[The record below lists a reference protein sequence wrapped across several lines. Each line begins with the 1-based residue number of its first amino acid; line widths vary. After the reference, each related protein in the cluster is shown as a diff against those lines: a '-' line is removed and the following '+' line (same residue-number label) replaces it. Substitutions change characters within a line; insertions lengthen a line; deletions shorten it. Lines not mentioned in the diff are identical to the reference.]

1 MGLFGGKRV
10 FKARSEA
17 SAVDVSETKGV
28 RSLHLGTE
36 AIQSSMKVNAPFE
49 LVLEYSRCMLGF
61 MLFHPQ
67 PREILLIGLGGG
79 SIAKWTHKYL
89 PQANTTAVE
98 INPQVIA
105 VAHSHFFLPANDER
119 LNVMEGDGAAYIAGR
134 EGIADVL
141 LVDGYD
147 SVAIAP
153 ALDNDHFY
161 RHCFDALTPDGVMV
175 ANLWG
180 NHKNFDTS
188 LQRIATA
195 FGGLVCCL
203 PARSK
208 GNVAVMAFK
217 KSPGS
222 PKWEALRERA
232 KALESE
238 YRIEFSEF
246 VGALTRMNPHT
257 DKRLLL

>member
-1 MGLFGGKRV
+1 MALFGSKRV
-10 FKARSEA
+10 FKARSDMNV
-17 SAVDVSETKGV
+17 VDVSETRGI

-61 MLFHPQ
+61 LLFHPQ

-79 SIAKWTHKYL
+79 SIAKWTHKFL

-105 VAHSHFFLPANDER
+105 VARSHFFLPANDER
-119 LNVMEGDGAAYIAGR
+119 LNVMEGDGAAYVAGR
-134 EGIADVL
+134 SGIADVL

-161 RHCFDALTPDGVMV
+161 RHCYDALTPDGMLV

-180 NHKNFDTS
+180 NHKNFDAS
-188 LQRIATA
+188 LQRIEKA
-195 FGGLVCCL
+195 FNGLVCCL

-208 GNVAVMAFK
+208 GNIAVMAFK

-222 PKWEALRERA
+222 PKWETLRERA
-232 KALESE
+232 RELENE
-238 YRIEFSEF
+238 YRIEFAEF

-257 DKRLLL
+257 DKRLML

>member
-1 MGLFGGKRV
+1 MALFGSKRV
-10 FKARSEA
+10 FKARSDMNV
-17 SAVDVSETKGV
+17 VDVSETRGI

-79 SIAKWTHKYL
+79 SIAKWTHKFL

-105 VAHSHFFLPANDER
+105 VARSHFFLPANDER
-119 LNVMEGDGAAYIAGR
+119 LNVMEGDGAAYVAGR
-134 EGIADVL
+134 TGIADVL

-161 RHCFDALTPDGVMV
+161 RHCYDALTPDGVMV

-180 NHKNFDTS
+180 NHKNFDAS
-188 LQRIATA
+188 LQRIDKA
-195 FGGLVCCL
+195 FNGLVCCL

-208 GNVAVMAFK
+208 GNIAVMAFK

-232 KALESE
+232 RELEGE
-238 YRIEFSEF
+238 YRIEFTEF

-257 DKRLLL
+257 DKRLML

>member
-1 MGLFGGKRV
+1 MALFGGRRV
-10 FKARSEA
+10 FKARTDMNV
-17 SAVDVSETKGV
+17 VDVSEAKGV

-36 AIQSSMKVNAPFE
+36 AIQSSMKVNAPFD

-79 SIAKWTHKYL
+79 SIAKWTHKFL

-105 VAHSHFFLPANDER
+105 VARSHFFLPANDER
-119 LNVMEGDGAAYIAGR
+119 LNVIEGDGAAYVAGR
-134 EGIADVL
+134 TAITDVL

-161 RHCFDALTPDGVMV
+161 RHCYDALTPDGVLV

-180 NHKNFDTS
+180 NHKNFDAS
-188 LQRIATA
+188 LQRIEKA
-195 FGGLVCCL
+195 FNGLVCCL

-208 GNVAVMAFK
+208 GNIAVMAFK

-232 KALESE
+232 RELESV
-238 YRIEFSEF
+238 YRIEFAEF
-246 VGALTRMNPHT
+246 VGALARMNPHT
-257 DKRLLL
+257 DKRLML

>member
-1 MGLFGGKRV
+1 MALFGSRRI
-10 FKARSEA
+10 FKARSEMNV
-17 SAVDVSETKGV
+17 VDVSETRGV

-36 AIQSSMKVNAPFE
+36 AIQSSMRVNAPFE
-49 LVLEYSRCMLGF
+49 LELEYSRCMMGF
-61 MLFHPQ
+61 LLFHPE

-79 SIAKWTHKYL
+79 SIAKWTHKFL
-89 PQANTTAVE
+89 PDTKTSAVE

-105 VAHSHFFLPANDER
+105 VARSHFYLPPNDER

-134 EGIADVL
+134 EAIADVL
-141 LVDGYD
+141 MVDGYD

-161 RHCFDALTPDGVMV
+161 RHCYEALTVDGVMV

-180 NHKNFDTS
+180 NHKNFDAS
-188 LQRIATA
+188 LQRIEKA
-195 FGGLVCCL
+195 FNGLVCCL

-208 GNVAVMAFK
+208 GNVAVIAFK

-222 PKWEALRERA
+222 PKWEQLRAIA
-232 KALESE
+232 KQLETS
-238 YRIEFSEF
+238 YRIEFGEF
-246 VGALTRMNPHT
+246 VSALTRMNPHT
-257 DKRLLL
+257 DKRLMI

>member
-1 MGLFGGKRV
+1 MALFGSKRV
-10 FKARSEA
+10 FKARSDMNV
-17 SAVDVSETKGV
+17 VDVSETRGI

-79 SIAKWTHKYL
+79 SIAKWTHKFL

-105 VAHSHFFLPANDER
+105 VARSHFFLPANDER
-119 LNVMEGDGAAYIAGR
+119 LNVMEGDGAAYVAGR
-134 EGIADVL
+134 TGIADVL

-161 RHCFDALTPDGVMV
+161 RHCYDALTPDGVMV

-180 NHKNFDTS
+180 NHKNFDAS
-188 LQRIATA
+188 LQRIEKA
-195 FGGLVCCL
+195 FNGLVCCL

-208 GNVAVMAFK
+208 GNIAVMAFK

-232 KALESE
+232 RELEGE
-238 YRIEFSEF
+238 YRIEFTEF

-257 DKRLLL
+257 DKRLML

>member
-1 MGLFGGKRV
+1 MALFGSRRI
-10 FKARSEA
+10 FKARSEMNV
-17 SAVDVSETKGV
+17 VDVSETRGV

-36 AIQSSMKVNAPFE
+36 AIQSSMRVNAPFE
-49 LVLEYSRCMLGF
+49 LELEYSRCMMGF
-61 MLFHPQ
+61 LLFHPE

-79 SIAKWTHKYL
+79 SIAKWTHKFL
-89 PQANTTAVE
+89 PDTKTSAVE

-105 VAHSHFFLPANDER
+105 VARSHFYLPANDER

-134 EGIADVL
+134 EAIADVL
-141 LVDGYD
+141 MVDGYD

-161 RHCFDALTPDGVMV
+161 RHCYEALTPDGVMV

-180 NHKNFDTS
+180 NHKNFDAS
-188 LQRIATA
+188 LQRIEKA
-195 FGGLVCCL
+195 FNGLVCCL

-208 GNVAVMAFK
+208 GNVAVIAFK

-222 PKWEALRERA
+222 PKWEQLRAIA
-232 KALESE
+232 KQLESC

-246 VGALTRMNPHT
+246 VSTLTRMNPHT
-257 DKRLLL
+257 DKRLMI

>member
-1 MGLFGGKRV
+1 MALFGSKRV
-10 FKARSEA
+10 FKARSDMNV
-17 SAVDVSETKGV
+17 VDVSETRGI

-79 SIAKWTHKYL
+79 SIAKWTHKFL

-105 VAHSHFFLPANDER
+105 VARSHFFLPANDER
-119 LNVMEGDGAAYIAGR
+119 LNVMEGDGAAYVAGR
-134 EGIADVL
+134 SGIADVL

-161 RHCFDALTPDGVMV
+161 RHCYDALTPDGMLV

-180 NHKNFDTS
+180 NHKNFDAS
-188 LQRIATA
+188 LQRIEKA
-195 FGGLVCCL
+195 FNGLVCCL

-208 GNVAVMAFK
+208 GNIAVMAFK

-232 KALESE
+232 RELEGE
-238 YRIEFSEF
+238 YRIEFTEF

-257 DKRLLL
+257 DKRLML

>member
-1 MGLFGGKRV
+1 MGVFGGKRV
-10 FKARSEA
+10 FKARSDMNV
-17 SAVDVSETKGV
+17 VDVSETRGI

-79 SIAKWTHKYL
+79 SIAKWTHKFL
-89 PQANTTAVE
+89 PQASTTAIE
-98 INPQVIA
+98 INRQVIA
-105 VAHSHFFLPANDER
+105 VARSHFFLPDNDER
-119 LNVMEGDGAAYIAGR
+119 LNVMEGDGAAYVAGR
-134 EGIADVL
+134 AGIADVL

-180 NHKNFDTS
+180 NHKSFDVS
-188 LQRIATA
+188 LQRIANA

-208 GNVAVMAFK
+208 GNIAVMAFK

-222 PKWEALRERA
+222 PKWETLRERA
-232 KALESE
+232 RELESE

-257 DKRLLL
+257 DKRLML

>member
-1 MGLFGGKRV
+1 MALFGSKRV
-10 FKARSEA
+10 FKARSDMNV
-17 SAVDVSETKGV
+17 VDVSETRGI

-79 SIAKWTHKYL
+79 SIAKWTHKFL

-105 VAHSHFFLPANDER
+105 VARSHFFLPANDER
-119 LNVMEGDGAAYIAGR
+119 LNVMEGDGAAYVAGR
-134 EGIADVL
+134 TGIADVL

-161 RHCFDALTPDGVMV
+161 RHCYDALTPDGVMV

-180 NHKNFDTS
+180 NHKNFDAS
-188 LQRIATA
+188 LQRIDKA
-195 FGGLVCCL
+195 FNGLVCCL

-208 GNVAVMAFK
+208 GNIAVMAFK

-222 PKWEALRERA
+222 PKWETLRERA
-232 KALESE
+232 RELENE
-238 YRIEFSEF
+238 YRIEFAEF

-257 DKRLLL
+257 DKRLML

>member
-1 MGLFGGKRV
+1 MALFGSKRV
-10 FKARSEA
+10 FKARSDMNV
-17 SAVDVSETKGV
+17 VDVSETRGI

-61 MLFHPQ
+61 LLFHPQ

-79 SIAKWTHKYL
+79 SIAKWTHKFL

-105 VAHSHFFLPANDER
+105 VARSHFFLPANDER
-119 LNVMEGDGAAYIAGR
+119 LNVMEGDGAAYVAGR
-134 EGIADVL
+134 SGIADVL

-161 RHCFDALTPDGVMV
+161 RHCYDALTPDGMLV

-180 NHKNFDTS
+180 NHKNFDAS
-188 LQRIATA
+188 LQRIEKA
-195 FGGLVCCL
+195 FNGLVCCL

-208 GNVAVMAFK
+208 GNIAVMAFK

-232 KALESE
+232 RELEGE
-238 YRIEFSEF
+238 YRIEFTEF

-257 DKRLLL
+257 DKRLML